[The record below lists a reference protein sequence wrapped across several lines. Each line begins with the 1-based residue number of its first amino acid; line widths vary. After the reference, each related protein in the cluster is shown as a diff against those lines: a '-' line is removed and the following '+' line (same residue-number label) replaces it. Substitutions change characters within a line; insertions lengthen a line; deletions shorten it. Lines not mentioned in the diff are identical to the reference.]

1 MIRKHLSYANVAASL
16 ALLLALSGV
25 AYAAGL
31 PRNSVGTKHLKR
43 GAVTTPKLRDG
54 AVGTKK
60 TKNFGLRLRDLGG
73 ESHNNLTQ
81 VVGTAITLAPGECR
95 GQLTGNFGET
105 ILGSMVV
112 GTITD
117 ANGNAVLPNAAAV
130 MPTMVSKTSQGGAVP
145 VLMVCH
151 QGQGGSI
158 TIPVGSVFHY
168 RLIAN

>member
-1 MIRKHLSYANVAASL
+1 MIRRHLSYANVAATL
-16 ALLLALSGV
+16 ALLLAISGV

-31 PRNSVGTKHLKR
+31 TRNSVGTKHIKD
-43 GAVTTPKLRDG
+43 GAVTTRKLHDG

-60 TKNFGLRLRDLGG
+60 TKDFGLRLGDLGS
-73 ESHNNLTQ
+73 ESLNDLTQ
-81 VVGTAITLAPGECR
+81 TVNTAITLAPGECR
-95 GQLTGNFGET
+95 GQLTGNFGDS
-105 ILGSMVV
+105 ILGSLVV
-112 GTITD
+112 ATITD
-117 ANGNAVLPNAAAV
+117 ADGNAVLPNAAAV

-168 RLIAN
+168 RLIAP